1 MDHTQNL
8 ALITNENDS
17 LWINLREKKEVDM
30 DQLYGIGIIKA
41 TFYDFEDE
49 EFYLLCN
56 FRHDQVG
63 FYIVKF

>member
-30 DQLYGIGIIKA
+30 D
-41 TFYDFEDE
+41 
-49 EFYLLCN
+49 
-56 FRHDQVG
+56 
-63 FYIVKF
+63 

>member
-1 MDHTQNL
+1 MD
-8 ALITNENDS
+8 
-17 LWINLREKKEVDM
+17 M
-30 DQLYGIGIIKA
+30 LYGIGIIKA

-56 FRHDQVG
+56 FRNDQVG